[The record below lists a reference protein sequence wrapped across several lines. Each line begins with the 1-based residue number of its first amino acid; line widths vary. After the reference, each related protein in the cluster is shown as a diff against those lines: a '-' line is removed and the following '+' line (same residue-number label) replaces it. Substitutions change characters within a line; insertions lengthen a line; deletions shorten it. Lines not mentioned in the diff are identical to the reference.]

1 MREQIGRLRCR
12 FKARNRKHLLCSPTE
27 HGLAGRAGQVGVLES
42 LPEAL
47 AGVSVPIS
55 SFWRMAHS
63 LPLRGFESCALSFSS
78 AADVLD
84 ARKGISPGSNLGS
97 EVWNL

>member
-1 MREQIGRLRCR
+1 MTEETGRLRCGLT
-12 FKARNRKHLLCSPTE
+12 ARNRKHLLCSPTE
-27 HGLAGRAGQVGVLES
+27 RTLAGRAGQVGVLES

-47 AGVSVPIS
+47 AGMFVPIS
-55 SFWRMAHS
+55 SFWRMLHS

-78 AADVLD
+78 AADVLN
-84 ARKGISPGSNLGS
+84 AQKGISPGSNLGS